1 MPDIETQLY
10 QKYKDQGL
18 KVIALDA
25 SVNDIPYPAQVAEYI
40 DYLGPTYPA
49 GIESLTFTYT
59 AFASYY
65 EGSNPFPIDIII
77 DRQGNIQYI
86 AREYDMATMEAI
98 IVDLL
103 K

>member
-1 MPDIETQLY
+1 MPDIETSLW

-25 SVNDIPYPAQVAEYI
+25 SSNDIPYPTQVADYV

-49 GIESLTFTYT
+49 GIESQTFTY
-59 AFASYY
+59 AEFAAYY

-77 DRQGNIQYI
+77 DKNGNIAYI
-86 AREYDMATMEAI
+86 SREYDMATMEAI

-103 K
+103 